1 MRVNTLIIDDFY
13 INPDEVREY
22 ALTQDFDVDGNYPGH
37 RTVSHL
43 DDDLKDSLQNLV
55 EPFAGKITYWG
66 GDYSGS
72 FQYTTSEDRSWI
84 HSDSTTGWAAVLYL
98 TPDAPLSGGTA
109 LYKHIETGMS
119 AVPKLINDETPSP
132 KYTTSQLEFWERT
145 HSGQ

>member
-43 DDDLKDSLQNLV
+43 DDDLKDSLQNIV

-72 FQYTTSEDRSWI
+72 FQYILELTSM
-84 HSDSTTGWAAVLYL
+84 L
-98 TPDAPLSGGTA
+98 
-109 LYKHIETGMS
+109 
-119 AVPKLINDETPSP
+119 N
-132 KYTTSQLEFWERT
+132 
-145 HSGQ
+145 